1 MAQHYTAFISYRHQS
16 PDQEVAKW
24 LHTAIETY
32 RIPDAIRKQTGQ
44 KSMGKCFRDAE
55 ELPLAPSLG
64 NEIERALLDSDWLIA
79 VCSPR
84 YLQSRWCMQ
93 EIEFFA
99 AHKGRDRILI
109 VLAEGHPAESIP
121 ELLRWRYNENGERVP
136 YEPLAAE
143 ARGATMGER
152 VRKLKTEKF
161 RILAPILGVGFDDLR
176 RRARQRRIRM
186 IAGAVAA
193 MIAAGSA
200 LGIYVAANHAKNE
213 RLRREAEEQQLL
225 AEEQERLAKQE
236 SLRAAENSIGEYLER
251 AAAQL
256 GGQERVSAA
265 NSLLDALKLSESNG
279 GLRRD
284 EIIAALRKT
293 MYIEP
298 FAPIAGF
305 SNRNTRLLDIVP
317 SPDGRLAVGIENSNA
332 AALIDLEENTL
343 RFKVSVDNGQISE
356 LRFSPNG
363 SRFTALCDMGRLVTV
378 WNTAD
383 GSVAFSYTSEAN
395 QRYQIAN
402 AFFWTDA
409 DTLLVQ
415 DMEHFYLV
423 SSDGTKKLFYTM
435 GDHQDWYDPEY
446 NLLTMI
452 FERSLEDVFTM
463 HSDDYTGTLIRCTPD
478 RSRMLVGG
486 LVGETGMILL
496 DGEGELVTPLKLMP
510 GTIWEKYAVSDDGTT
525 VACISAFGFVAG
537 WDGKTGDVLY
547 LYAPEVDS
555 SYGGTYSVSTPVFS
569 PDGKYLSYVISD
581 TLFITDAR
589 SGAMLVKGGMAS
601 TNYTPE
607 LAYSSDGDYIFVTD
621 QALYIVD
628 AAGRLFRMLDT
639 DASAPYNNVVQLGE
653 RMLITKGDG
662 TAFVCCTPSAASIRS
677 VGGDELPDLCE
688 KYDPHI
694 PPEGNLFANLSSE
707 HELTEAF
714 LNTTALSADQLVP
727 KLWFSTDG
735 RRAALSYADGVIEI
749 FNTEDGGRVSTMLSQ
764 LLQPISALAMTESC
778 LVVSDSSGRLMFYDL
793 DGGAVINIRGSD
805 SPCIDFAFNA
815 DHDKLMALRADDVI
829 DVYDLK
835 ADELLFSMRSP
846 ERFTAFGFAEDG
858 SCAAG
863 LTASGAL
870 RAEMWTDEASLLAY
884 AVSITGH

>member
-1 MAQHYTAFISYRHQS
+1 MAQHFTAFISYRHQS

-32 RIPDAIRKQTGQ
+32 RIPDAIRKQTGR
-44 KSMGKCFRDAE
+44 KNMGKCFRDAE
-55 ELPLAPSLG
+55 ELPLSPSLG
-64 NEIERALLDSDWLIA
+64 DDIERALLDSDWLIA

-109 VLAEGHPAESIP
+109 VLTEGRPAGSIP
-121 ELLRWRYNENGERVP
+121 ELLRWRYDENGVRIP

-152 VRKLKTEKF
+152 VRKLKIEKF

-176 RRARQRRIRM
+176 RRARQRRIRV
-186 IAGAVAA
+186 IAGAAA
-193 MIAAGSA
+193 AVILAGTA
-200 LGIYVAANHAKNE
+200 LGVYVAANRAKTE
-213 RLRREAEEQQLL
+213 RLRREAQEQQLL

-265 NSLLDALKLSESNG
+265 NSLLDALSLSESNG
-279 GLRRD
+279 DLRRG
-284 EIIAALRKT
+284 EIITALRKT

-298 FAPIAGF
+298 FAPVAGF
-305 SNRNTRLLDIVP
+305 SNQNTRLLDIVP

-332 AALIDLEENTL
+332 AALIDLEENTV
-343 RFKVSVDNGQISE
+343 RFKVSVDNGQISA
-356 LRFSPNG
+356 LHFSPDG

-423 SSDGTKKLFYTM
+423 SSDGTKRLLYTM
-435 GDHQDWYDPEY
+435 GDLQDWYDPEN
-446 NLLTMI
+446 NLLTII
-452 FERSLEDVFTM
+452 FERSLQDMFTM
-463 HSDDYTGTLIRCTPD
+463 HSDDYTGTLILCTPD

-486 LVGETGMILL
+486 LIGETGMILL
-496 DGEGELVTPLKLMP
+496 DGEGKLVTPLKPMP
-510 GTIWEKYAVSDDGTT
+510 GTIWEKYAISDDGAT
-525 VACISAFGFVAG
+525 VACISSFGFVAG
-537 WDGKTGDVLY
+537 WDGKTGELIY
-547 LYAPEVDS
+547 LYVPEVES
-555 SYGGTYSVSTPVFS
+555 SYSGTYSVSTPVFS
-569 PDGKYLSYVISD
+569 PDGEYLSYVISD

-589 SGAMLVKGGMAS
+589 TGAMLVKGGMAA

-607 LAYSSDGDYIFVTD
+607 LAYSADGDYLFISD

-628 AAGRLFRMLDT
+628 AEGRLFQMLDT
-639 DASAPYNNVVQLGE
+639 DAAAPYNNVVQLGE

-662 TAFVCCTPSAASIRS
+662 TAYVCCTPSAASIRS
-677 VGGDELPDLCE
+677 VSSGEIPALCE
-688 KYDPHI
+688 RVDPHR
-694 PPEGNLFANLSSE
+694 PPEGNLFANLSAE
-707 HELTEAF
+707 HELTDAF
-714 LNTTALSADQLVP
+714 LNTTALPADQLVP

-735 RRAALSYADGVIEI
+735 RRAALSYPDGVIEI
-749 FNTEDGGRVSTMLSQ
+749 FNTEDGGRVSAMLSQ
-764 LLQPISALAMTESC
+764 LLQPISALAMTESR

-793 DGGAVINIRGSD
+793 DRGAVVNIRSSD
-805 SPCIDFAFNA
+805 SPCTDFSFNA
-815 DHDKLMALRADDVI
+815 EHDKLMALRADGAI
-829 DVYDLK
+829 DVYDLA
-835 ADELLFSMRSP
+835 ADEMLFSMRST
-846 ERFTAFGFAEDG
+846 ESFTDFGFAEDG
-858 SCAAG
+858 SCAAA

-870 RAEMWTDEASLLAY
+870 RAELWTDEASLLAY
-884 AVSITGH
+884 AGEITGR